1 MIRPCFW
8 GGTLRG
14 TGWLAITIDASS
26 QSGNK
31 PKINNIYPQNFTRT
45 VLCIPS
51 GYSPTS
57 WNVDSSH
64 MTCAM
69 AAHTHV
75 GFART
80 VLLQYRTNK
89 QKTCDRMIMRHIK
102 NNSLFVLSWCEG
114 FSRVSTALVFLLLST
129 DCDIVKN
136 PFGILRILG
145 DYPPSLS
152 MPEVLTL
159 NIHLI
164 SWKRKKSVSSSGIS
178 DHEITPFKLDIF
190 PISSYKNRC
199 NFSKRF
205 SQV

>member
-129 DCDIVKN
+129 DCDIWDTADLRWLSPIPVYAWSFDIEHSPDFLEEKKIGVFLRH
-136 PFGILRILG
+136 FG
-145 DYPPSLS
+145 
-152 MPEVLTL
+152 
-159 NIHLI
+159 
-164 SWKRKKSVSSSGIS
+164 SWNNAV
-178 DHEITPFKLDIF
+178 
-190 PISSYKNRC
+190 
-199 NFSKRF
+199 
-205 SQV
+205 